1 MPLGS
6 VGISLFGYLMAT
18 SIPADLPIFST
29 FADFVTYSAL
39 WPLFAYLLLI
49 GVFGGVFIVPLY
61 AMLQQ
66 RAKVT
71 ERAQVIAALNIY
83 NSLFMVG
90 SAALGIVCLSV
101 LEMSIPQLFA
111 LLAVL
116 NVLVALY
123 IFLQVPIFAVR
134 FLVWILTHTLYRVRH
149 KTCTIF
155 QSKVAHCW
163 CVTMSVIWMP
173 YCSVR
178 FVRA

>member
-90 SAALGIVCLSV
+90 SARWHCV
-101 LEMSIPQLFA
+101 PQCIGDEYS
-111 LLAVL
+111 AV
-116 NVLVALY
+116 
-123 IFLQVPIFAVR
+123 I
-134 FLVWILTHTLYRVRH
+134 
-149 KTCTIF
+149 CTTGC
-155 QSKVAHCW
+155 A
-163 CVTMSVIWMP
+163 
-173 YCSVR
+173 
-178 FVRA
+178 